1 MNGILKK
8 SKVIQCNGCGGFVHE
23 KSTTGCKVNLSR
35 GNLRFYCAPCGEFA
49 GTVREDAN
57 NINIAEF
64 EIHENGA
71 EDILEVE
78 VEDDVGQAVPEDVVA
93 AQEDEEDIV
102 VEIQAH
108 GAEDSLEDALA
119 PDVPKEEENNDID
132 VVAAQE
138 EEEDVV
144 VEIQEN
150 GAEGIIEVEDA
161 VAQAVPEE
169 EENNDSDVVA
179 AQEEEEEI
187 VVELERETN
196 HQILE
201 EAENPNAAAEF
212 EVSTQQGR
220 TVMDESMMM
229 SESCMTITSLNDTPT
244 SPLAQSS
251 IIDHVEIEDVATA
264 IQNEKSFLVGQDVS
278 DLDYPNAEDSIIEN
292 FDEEAD
298 YDGSED
304 LLNKSDSNMNIP
316 KDTDN
321 DKEVNED
328 DVDIPEDSFRLV
340 LEDTIV
346 QEDTPVQNITN
357 RKRKLSV
364 LHITI
369 SKELQL
375 IRDIKGLSTRKK
387 KCTRMRGFNINFN
400 PNK

>member
-1 MNGILKK
+1 
-8 SKVIQCNGCGGFVHE
+8 
-23 KSTTGCKVNLSR
+23 
-35 GNLRFYCAPCGEFA
+35 
-49 GTVREDAN
+49 
-57 NINIAEF
+57 
-64 EIHENGA
+64 
-71 EDILEVE
+71 
-78 VEDDVGQAVPEDVVA
+78 
-93 AQEDEEDIV
+93 
-102 VEIQAH
+102 
-108 GAEDSLEDALA
+108 
-119 PDVPKEEENNDID
+119 
-132 VVAAQE
+132 
-138 EEEDVV
+138 
-144 VEIQEN
+144 
-150 GAEGIIEVEDA
+150 
-161 VAQAVPEE
+161 
-169 EENNDSDVVA
+169 
-179 AQEEEEEI
+179 
-187 VVELERETN
+187 
-196 HQILE
+196 
-201 EAENPNAAAEF
+201 
-212 EVSTQQGR
+212 
-220 TVMDESMMM
+220 MMM

-278 DLDYPNAEDSIIEN
+278 DLDYPDAEDSIIEN

-316 KDTDN
+316 KDTNN

>member
-1 MNGILKK
+1 MEKVLLSTKTHPIETELTDKQPEGRLPYKTMKIKKNYDLKNKKCLKCQKKFLNGNLKK

-35 GNLRFYCAPCGEFA
+35 GNLQFYCAPCGEFA

-64 EIHENGA
+64 EIQENGA

-108 GAEDSLEDALA
+108 GAEDTLEDALA
-119 PDVPKEEENNDID
+119 PDVPEEEENNDI
-132 VVAAQE
+132 VAAQE

-187 VVELERETN
+187 VVELQRETN
-196 HQILE
+196 HQIVE
-201 EAENPNAAAEF
+201 EAENPNPAAEF
-212 EVSTQQGR
+212 KVS
-220 TVMDESMMM
+220 
-229 SESCMTITSLNDTPT
+229 
-244 SPLAQSS
+244 
-251 IIDHVEIEDVATA
+251 H
-264 IQNEKSFLVGQDVS
+264 
-278 DLDYPNAEDSIIEN
+278 
-292 FDEEAD
+292 
-298 YDGSED
+298 
-304 LLNKSDSNMNIP
+304 
-316 KDTDN
+316 
-321 DKEVNED
+321 
-328 DVDIPEDSFRLV
+328 
-340 LEDTIV
+340 
-346 QEDTPVQNITN
+346 
-357 RKRKLSV
+357 
-364 LHITI
+364 
-369 SKELQL
+369 SKEEQSWMS
-375 IRDIKGLSTRKK
+375 R
-387 KCTRMRGFNINFN
+387 
-400 PNK
+400 